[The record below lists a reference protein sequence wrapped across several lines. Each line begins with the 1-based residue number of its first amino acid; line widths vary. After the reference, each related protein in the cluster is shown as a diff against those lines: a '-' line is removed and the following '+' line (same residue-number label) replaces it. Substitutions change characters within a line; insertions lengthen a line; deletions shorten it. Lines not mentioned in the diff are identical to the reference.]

1 MSKNKQTNLIN
12 EIKEDKNIS
21 KEIKPKKTSQ
31 LIKDIKKLFFISN
44 LKMKKK
50 YDVTKNKYNKIV
62 INTLLNSDNCHL
74 VAIFKE
80 QLLSNYYQEF
90 LRRQYKLSEARERI
104 PKFSGYYKNYLFF
117 FCKPTFTNFQ
127 MNSIINNYGE
137 KRAEI
142 YYKKVYQGGKSSE
155 EDENNDGFQESDS
168 EEDSKSEQKNN
179 NNETRL
185 INTGIKEEIDNVTI
199 MTTISSNGNNNTIN
213 LNLENEKIEVFSEN
227 KCEKST
233 DTTFHEILDVIA
245 KKNNNKSSRKNKK
258 FLTNISTMME
268 FKKAILAKRIAN
280 KNKHIKAN
288 TKSIINAN
296 TNTINNINNNEN
308 KNIHYTVDKKLK
320 IEMSQNEQKDKS
332 KISNKNKEGLKSK
345 NDLKKSINK
354 ISLNGNNV
362 FVGTGYTSLV
372 NSNKSISPPKKN
384 NNVAI
389 SNKKIVFNN
398 NFIRDNIIK
407 NTKTKKNYFKLSRN
421 YNTNGLLYSNTTSNN
436 QNCNYNYNFDFVAYK
451 SDYNNLY
458 NNKNTISLNKLNEH
472 LKKENFSKTSND
484 NNNHFPSNS
493 NEKVNRVSS
502 LKFLV
507 TENDKKKTNFKL
519 YAGKLNN
526 KVKND
531 YTKPLSNHKKNT
543 NFYIGSVKNI
553 SKGKPNINSHKCL
566 NNNLKGNVITS
577 NNENIKYKHQHYNS
591 LSNQI
596 NINEINTHY
605 PQLKKKNKINI
616 PVPPLP
622 IGTTVLYEGNSI
634 SSNNNNSGSVSNN
647 IVSHCLNNE
656 NSGKKY
662 NKNKNLKYYY
672 NNNNYNININN
683 QIIINTNAN
692 CYNNN
697 INNKRL
703 QNYISSR
710 NKKTDFCLN
719 DLQKGNKIFM
729 SGNGGGVIANFS
741 EKETKSKK
749 MATHNKKLTTRNISS
764 GLKYFNTNFN
774 NAEYNNSKNTNIIK
788 SYHCKN
794 VSSVNQ
800 NQKLLSFYKSLNSQ
814 SGSKEKNN
822 LKK

>member
-1 MSKNKQTNLIN
+1 MRENKQAIS
-12 EIKEDKNIS
+12 IKEDQSSS
-21 KEIKPKKTSQ
+21 KEVKHKKSSQ
-31 LIKDIKKLFFISN
+31 LNKDIKKLYFLSN
-44 LKMKKK
+44 LKMRKK
-50 YDVTKNKYNKIV
+50 YDINPKKYNKFV
-62 INTLLNSDNCHL
+62 INTLLNSENCHL

-90 LRRQYKLSEARERI
+90 LRRQYKISEARERI

-179 NNETRL
+179 NETRL
-185 INTGIKEEIDNVTI
+185 INTGIKDEIDNVTI

-245 KKNNNKSSRKNKK
+245 KKNNIKSSRKNKK
-258 FLTNISTMME
+258 FLTNINTMME
-268 FKKAILAKRIAN
+268 FKKAIIAKRISN
-280 KNKHIKAN
+280 KNKHVKSN

-296 TNTINNINNNEN
+296 NTNNTNTINNNEN
-308 KNIHYTVDKKLK
+308 KNIHNTIDKKMK
-320 IEMSQNEQKDKS
+320 YDISQNEQKEKS
-332 KISNKNKEGLKSK
+332 KIINKNNDSLKLK

-354 ISLNGNNV
+354 LSLNKNNVFAGNGYSSLLNGN
-362 FVGTGYTSLV
+362 
-372 NSNKSISPPKKN
+372 KSVSPQKKN
-384 NNVAI
+384 KNNV
-389 SNKKIVFNN
+389 SNSKKIVINN
-398 NFIRDNIIK
+398 NFIRDNISK
-407 NTKTKKNYFKLSRN
+407 NTKIKKNYFKLSRN
-421 YNTNGLLYSNTTSNN
+421 YNTNGLLYSNTTSN
-436 QNCNYNYNFDFVAYK
+436 QNCNYNYNFEFIGYK

-458 NNKNTISLNKLNEH
+458 NNKNTISLNKLNEN
-472 LKKENFSKTSND
+472 LKKENFSKTANE

-502 LKFLV
+502 LKFLI

-526 KVKND
+526 KIKNN
-531 YTKPLSNHKKNT
+531 YNNPLTSHQKNT
-543 NFYIGSVKNI
+543 NLYIGSFKNI
-553 SKGKPNINSHKCL
+553 SKKKQNINSHKCL
-566 NNNLKGNVITS
+566 NNNLKSNAITS

-591 LSNQI
+591 LSNQL
-596 NINEINTHY
+596 NFNEINSNYT
-605 PQLKKKNKINI
+605 QSKKKNKINI

-622 IGTTVLYEGNSI
+622 IGATVIYDSNSI
-634 SSNNNNSGSVSNN
+634 SSNNNNNSGSVNNN
-647 IVSHCLNNE
+647 IFSHCINNE

-662 NKNKNLKYYY
+662 IKNKNLKYYY

-692 CYNNN
+692 CCNANF
-697 INNKRL
+697 NNKKL

-710 NKKTDFCLN
+710 NKKTEICLN
-719 DLQKGNKIFM
+719 DLQKGGAKLLFN
-729 SGNGGGVIANFS
+729 GNGGGVIATFP
-741 EKETKSKK
+741 EKETKSKNIV
-749 MATHNKKLTTRNISS
+749 THTKKLRTRNISS

-774 NAEYNNSKNTNIIK
+774 NIGHNSSKNNNIIK

-794 VSSVNQ
+794 ISSLNQ
-800 NQKLLSFYKSLNSQ
+800 NQKLISLYKSLNEH